1 MATHS
6 SVLAWRILWTEGAW
20 WAAIYGVA
28 QSRTR
33 LRRLSSSSSQS
44 CLPLCYS
51 SNTWKPHLK
60 IWVLCSFWLESL
72 LHDIPLAYPFPPLSS
87 LLQSQLPSENFSLF
101 SMPHLLPTLPTATFY
116 LFFSCPVCLGW
127 VFVAVCRIFSSYGQ
141 RGLPQ
146 VRAQASPYGGFSR
159 CGAPALGHLASRL
172 RSRGSRPLQC
182 RLRSGGT
189 WRTCP
194 VARGIFLD
202 QGPNPYPLHCKAL
215 PALDCQGSPLASFSL
230 ALVFIWY
237 AMLLLLLSGFSPVW
251 LCENLWTA
259 ACQAPLP
266 MEFSRLEWAI
276 ISFSR
281 GDKK

>member
-51 SNTWKPHLK
+51 SNTWKPHLE
-60 IWVLCSFWLESL
+60 IWALCSFWLESL

-141 RGLPQ
+141 QGLPQ

-159 CGAPALGHLASRL
+159 CGAPALGHLGFSSPKSWLKATAVQAQERWHMAYL
-172 RSRGSRPLQC
+172 PRSTWDLPRP
-182 RLRSGGT
+182 GT
-189 WRTCP
+189 KP
-194 VARGIFLD
+194 IS
-202 QGPNPYPLHCKAL
+202 
-215 PALDCQGSPLASFSL
+215 PALQSAPSTGLPGKP
-230 ALVFIWY
+230 
-237 AMLLLLLSGFSPVW
+237 SGFIFIGTCLHLIRDAAAAAEW
-251 LCENLWTA
+251 LQSCLTLWDPMG
-259 ACQAPLP
+259 CSLP
-266 MEFSRLEWAI
+266 G
-276 ISFSR
+276 SFAHGILQTR
-281 GDKK
+281 MGYHFLLQGG